1 MRTAR
6 VLERPKFQAI
16 LLKSLDLTCLDTEGF
31 NTLIVLQF
39 QRASRGPVLHYA
51 KHLHDQNWVLDETSI
66 SADLLALCLRAAHVA
81 LVLDLDKVQVHY
93 ESAYFNNVS
102 DDVISLNGFEES
114 QLGACLEIIYLVL
127 YLSNHTQITG
137 VVLQLYVDVE
147 VV

>member
-1 MRTAR
+1 M
-6 VLERPKFQAI
+6 
-16 LLKSLDLTCLDTEGF
+16 
-31 NTLIVLQF
+31 
-39 QRASRGPVLHYA
+39 HYA

-102 DDVISLNGFEES
+102 DDVISLNGFEER
-114 QLGACLEIIYLVL
+114 QLGACLEIIYLVF
-127 YLSNHTQITG
+127 YLTNHAQITG